1 MDRFDAIGRLEDELA
16 QNFEGLT
23 PDWEVRGAD
32 PVLTLRGEGLELELV
47 PQDGGRFELRTT
59 LEPEQVS
66 RVLTLLSRRATPM
79 PTPAPTSSS
88 SSGVGLRTR
97 SRRLAAVV

>member
-16 QNFEGLT
+16 QGFDGLT

-47 PQDGGRFELRTT
+47 PQDGGRFEVRTT
-59 LEPEQVS
+59 LDAEQVT
-66 RVLTLLSRRATPM
+66 RVLALLTRRATPAS
-79 PTPAPTSSS
+79 PASSS
-88 SSGVGLRTR
+88 STGAGLRTR